1 MPFGDL
7 TRINSDAQSLGAL
20 NSLFRINRELGVR
33 QTRLATGYRINS
45 AEDDSAGY
53 ALGKKLEARIRGLSA
68 ALDNIGDAKNM
79 LSVAEGGLQSI
90 MDILQ
95 TIKEKVTR
103 GASDSMAQ
111 EERTAIVADIQA
123 LGREIDQIVEQTKYN
138 GRALLKDYNS
148 SSSTLQFHVG
158 PDNSDTVTFSI
169 TSSGS
174 TTTFQSVGLL
184 SGVVTGSG
192 ALTGSSSAASF
203 SAALASIDQAISTV
217 SAAIRD
223 LGAFQTRLSVK
234 EELISAQITNTEGA
248 RSRVFDADFA
258 KEQLRVAKL
267 QILQQTATVALAQ
280 ANANPQAVLSL
291 FRQ

>member
-223 LGAFQTRLSVK
+223 LGAFQTRLTVK
-234 EELISAQITNTEGA
+234 ENMLSAQITNTEGA

-291 FRQ
+291 FR

>member
-7 TRINSDAQSLGAL
+7 TRINSDSQSLGAL
-20 NSLFRINRELGVR
+20 NSLFRINRELGIR
-33 QTRLATGYRINS
+33 QNRLSTGYRINS

-53 ALGKKLEARIRGLSA
+53 ALGKKLESRIRGLSA

-103 GASDSMAQ
+103 GANDTMGS
-111 EERTAIVADIQA
+111 EERAALVADIRA
-123 LGREIDQIVEQTKYN
+123 LGREIDQIVAQTKYN
-138 GRALLKDYNS
+138 NRVLLASFNAGGS
-148 SSSTLQFHVG
+148 NLQFQVG
-158 PDNSDTVTFSI
+158 PDAADVIMFQFSQSGF
-169 TSSGS
+169 TSTALDSGLF
-174 TTTFQSVGLL
+174 T
-184 SGVVTGSG
+184 
-192 ALTGSSSAASF
+192 ALTGSSTPADFAA
-203 SAALASIDQAISTV
+203 AVASVDGAILSI

-223 LGAFQTRLSVK
+223 LGAFQRRLSLK

-258 KEQLRVAKL
+258 REQLRVAKL

-280 ANANPQAVLSL
+280 ANANPQAVLAL

>member
-223 LGAFQTRLSVK
+223 LGAFQTRLTVK
-234 EELISAQITNTEGA
+234 ENMLSAQITNTEGA

>member
-7 TRINSDAQSLGAL
+7 TRINSDSQSLGAL
-20 NSLFRINRELGVR
+20 NSLFRINRELGIR
-33 QTRLATGYRINS
+33 QNRLSTGYRINS

-53 ALGKKLEARIRGLSA
+53 ALGKKLESRIRGLSA

-103 GASDSMAQ
+103 GANDTMGS
-111 EERTAIVADIQA
+111 EERAALVADIRA
-123 LGREIDQIVEQTKYN
+123 LGREIDQIVAQTKYN
-138 GRALLKDYNS
+138 NRVLLRDFNTS
-148 SSSTLQFHVG
+148 ASALQFHVG
-158 PDNSDTVTFSI
+158 PDNSDTITFSLA
-169 TSSGS
+169 SGGS
-174 TTTFQSVGLL
+174 TTTFQSSGLL
-184 SGVVTGSG
+184 GGVVTGSG
-192 ALTGSSSAASF
+192 ALSSTASAASF
-203 SAALASIDQAISTV
+203 AAALASIDSAITTV
-217 SAAIRD
+217 SSAIRD
-223 LGAFQTRLSVK
+223 LGAFQRRLTVK
-234 EELISAQITNTEGA
+234 EDMLSAQITNTEGA

-258 KEQLRVAKL
+258 REQLRVAKL

-291 FRQ
+291 FR

>member
-103 GASDSMAQ
+103 GANDSMAQ

-148 SSSTLQFHVG
+148 GGSSLWFQVG
-158 PDNSDTVTFSI
+158 PDSADTVQFQFTQ
-169 TSSGS
+169 SGFYS
-174 TTTFQSVGLL
+174 ASLDSGLFGSL
-184 SGVVTGSG
+184 SGAST
-192 ALTGSSSAASF
+192 AADF
-203 SAALASIDQAISTV
+203 AMALASVDGVIGRI

-223 LGAFQTRLSVK
+223 LGAFQKRLSVK

>member
-148 SSSTLQFHVG
+148 GGSSLWFQVG
-158 PDNSDTVTFSI
+158 PDSADTVQFQFTQ
-169 TSSGS
+169 SGFYS
-174 TTTFQSVGLL
+174 ASLDSGLFGSL
-184 SGVVTGSG
+184 SGAST
-192 ALTGSSSAASF
+192 AADF
-203 SAALASIDQAISTV
+203 AMALASVDGVIGRI

-234 EELISAQITNTEGA
+234 EELLSAQITNTEGA

-291 FRQ
+291 FR

>member
-103 GASDSMAQ
+103 GANDSMAQ

-223 LGAFQTRLSVK
+223 LGAFQTRLTVK
-234 EELISAQITNTEGA
+234 ENMLSAQITNTEGA

-291 FRQ
+291 FR